1 MRFDGHRRP
10 FAALALAGA
19 LAVSLAVAT
28 SLPASA
34 PSAPAPAQAR
44 IPPAP
49 DRWVTDGAGFLS
61 RQAAAALDARLQDFE
76 RRTGHQVIVWIGR
89 TIGEGASLED
99 WAVRAFEAWKVGRR
113 GLDDGLVLFILA
125 EDRRVRVEVGY
136 GLEDKVPDALAFRVI
151 DEILAPGVRAG
162 RPDEAVGAAVTA
174 LLGFISGEAAPP
186 EGEGRAARPGSSLA
200 SKIFTVLIVLV
211 LLFLFI
217 TNPSLALWLLFSILS
232 GGRGGGGRGGGGF
245 SGGGGRSGGGGASG
259 GW

>member
-162 RPDEAVGAAVTA
+162 RPDEAVSAAVTA
-174 LLGFISGEAAPP
+174 LIGFISGEDAPP